1 MKKLL
6 LILILTIVLFVVA
19 IITYG
24 VYIYEINPC
33 KKIGDREV
41 YFVKVGDCINK
52 IAATYNILP
61 EQLQKANGM
70 KLNKSFIK
78 IGQSLIIPEI
88 EWINHYGGASWYGP
102 GFHGNKMANGQIY
115 NQYGLSA
122 AHKKLP
128 LNSKIKVI
136 NLLNNLSIIVPVSDR
151 GPYIRGRIVDLSYGA
166 AKALKMVERGVVPV
180 KVIPLN

>member
-1 MKKLL
+1 
-6 LILILTIVLFVVA
+6 
-19 IITYG
+19 
-24 VYIYEINPC
+24 
-33 KKIGDREV
+33 
-41 YFVKVGDCINK
+41 
-52 IAATYNILP
+52 
-61 EQLQKANGM
+61 
-70 KLNKSFIK
+70 
-78 IGQSLIIPEI
+78 
-88 EWINHYGGASWYGP
+88 
-102 GFHGNKMANGQIY
+102 
-115 NQYGLSA
+115 LSA

>member
-1 MKKLL
+1 MKKPL
-6 LILILTIVLFVVA
+6 LILILTIVLFVVV
-19 IITYG
+19 IIAYR
-24 VYIYEINPC
+24 VYVYEINPC
-33 KKIGDREV
+33 IKIGDGKV
-41 YFVKVGDCINK
+41 YFVKAGDCINK
-52 IAATYNILP
+52 IAAKNNILP
-61 EQLQKANGM
+61 KQLRKANGM
-70 KLNKSFIK
+70 KFGKFSIQ
-78 IGQSLIIPEI
+78 IGQRLIIPEI
-88 EWINHYGGASWYGP
+88 EWINHYGSASWYGP
-102 GFHGNKMANGQIY
+102 GFHGKKMANGQVY

-151 GPYIRGRIVDLSYGA
+151 GPYIRGRIVDLFYGA